1 VLQNKPIG
9 IFDSGYGGLTVFRSI
24 FQQLP
29 QYDYLYLGDT
39 ARAPYGNRSFSAI
52 HEYTWECVQ
61 KMFAMGCP
69 LVILACNTASAKA
82 LRTIQQQDLKKE
94 DPAKRVLGV
103 IRPTAEVIG
112 DYTKTNSIG
121 VLGTKGTVQ
130 SGSYLIEID
139 HFFPDLKVYQQ
150 ACPLWVPLIE
160 NAEYDK
166 PGADYFVKEY
176 LDQIMAQ
183 SPDIDTILLAC
194 THYPLLQDKIN
205 AYLPKNIKTVAQ
217 GDIVAKSLADY
228 LQRHPEMEKSITQN
242 GTQQFFTTTD
252 DTADFDYH
260 ASQFFSAPV
269 KSEFVS
275 MKG

>member
-1 VLQNKPIG
+1 M
-9 IFDSGYGGLTVFRSI
+9 
-24 FQQLP
+24 
-29 QYDYLYLGDT
+29 GDT

-52 HEYTWECVQ
+52 HQYTWECVQ

-82 LRTIQQQDLKKE
+82 LRTIQQQDLKAE

-112 DYTKTNSIG
+112 KYTQTNQIG

-130 SGSYLIEID
+130 SGSYLIEIG

-160 NAEYDK
+160 NGEHDK

-176 LDQIMAQ
+176 LDLIMAQ
-183 SPDIDTILLAC
+183 SPNIDTLLLAC
-194 THYPLLQDKIN
+194 THYPLMKDKID
-205 AYLPKNIKTVAQ
+205 AYLPSNIKTVSQ
-217 GDIVAKSLADY
+217 GDIVAKSLVDY
-228 LQRHPEMEKSITQN
+228 LQRHPEMAQSISRN
-242 GTQQFFTTTD
+242 ATQQFFTTTD
-252 DTADFDYH
+252 DTADFDSH
-260 ASQFFSAPV
+260 ASVFFGAPV
-269 KSEFVS
+269 QSQSVL

>member
-1 VLQNKPIG
+1 
-9 IFDSGYGGLTVFRSI
+9 
-24 FQQLP
+24 
-29 QYDYLYLGDT
+29 
-39 ARAPYGNRSFSAI
+39 
-52 HEYTWECVQ
+52 
-61 KMFAMGCP
+61 MGCP